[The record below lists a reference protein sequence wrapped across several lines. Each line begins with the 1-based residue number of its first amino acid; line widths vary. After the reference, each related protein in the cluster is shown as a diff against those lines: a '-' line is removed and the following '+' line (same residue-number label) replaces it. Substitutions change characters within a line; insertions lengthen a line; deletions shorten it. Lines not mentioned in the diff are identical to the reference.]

1 MGWLLMIPTDPSF
14 GAGFNADEFRNA
26 IIQTMIMGMPNAV
39 EEQAS
44 FCWRV
49 KKQFDTADPAG
60 NPYDW
65 SDAPSAS
72 SPQDKAPVIV
82 PVALEFV
89 SRASLGSGT
98 PMGVVENPK
107 VIVTV
112 MDTQFRSIMAQLL
125 VLKKADNYPKTSV
138 SGFTPAWISE
148 VYHARITQF
157 NQPIAPHYLHQNNPS
172 IRLIQSKTVTQHH
185 APLFIFFLTL
195 ILLSTHKLHSNHAPT
210 PSTSSGHDDS
220 NSYFDEFST
229 CINHLHRM
237 KQPLTYLHQ
246 LYITKSKIN
255 SKQHHYQN

>member
-1 MGWLLMIPTDPSF
+1 VGWLLMIPTDPSF

-112 MDTQFRSIMAQLL
+112 MDTHFGEVESANY
-125 VLKKADNYPKTSV
+125 VLIN
-138 SGFTPAWISE
+138 GSE
-148 VYHARITQF
+148 YNIDYWAPPVGLFGVTVYQA
-157 NQPIAPHYLHQNNPS
+157 YLS
-172 IRLIQSKTVTQHH
+172 AV
-185 APLFIFFLTL
+185 
-195 ILLSTHKLHSNHAPT
+195 
-210 PSTSSGHDDS
+210 
-220 NSYFDEFST
+220 DEV
-229 CINHLHRM
+229 
-237 KQPLTYLHQ
+237 
-246 LYITKSKIN
+246 
-255 SKQHHYQN
+255 